1 MRESFIFYNS
11 FLEAIEELD
20 DKKQLKLYKAIANFA
35 LKNEEPEKLTGI
47 EKAIFALIKP
57 QILANNKRFEDGKK
71 GAEFGKLGGRPKK
84 TKTPVGF
91 SQKTPN
97 VNENVNVNVNVNEN
111 VNQNVNQNENEN
123 VIDIFC
129 GDEVEKVFQT
139 YQKKCPD
146 LLPLTFE
153 RKNREVR
160 QLIADYLDETARNYS
175 YFEAVCEKGNCLK
188 EIAGK
193 KIDLKMLIK
202 NHIGINNG
210 KYLNKESPPK
220 KGLSEDYINDLFK

>member
-1 MRESFIFYNS
+1 MRDSFIFYNS
-11 FLEAIEELD
+11 FLEALDELEPEV
-20 DKKQLKLYKAIANFA
+20 QLIVYQAIARYSLREEMPA
-35 LKNEEPEKLTGI
+35 LEGTA
-47 EKAIFALIKP
+47 KAIFSLIKP
-57 QILANNKRFEDGKK
+57 QIDANNKRYEDGCK
-71 GAEFGKLGGRPKK
+71 GGRPQKQQNKK
-84 TKTPVGF
+84 PVVF
-91 SQKTPN
+91 EKDKNKKPVVLKNDDFQKP
-97 VNENVNVNVNVNEN
+97 NVNEN
-111 VNQNVNQNENEN
+111 VNQNENENQNEN

-129 GDEVEKVFQT
+129 GEEVEKIFQT

-160 QLIADYLDETARNYS
+160 QLIADYLEETERNYS